1 MRRESNDL
9 KRTRLL
15 LADDHAIVLEAFKK
29 LLEPFHLVVAAVT
42 DGRQLLAK
50 ARELRP
56 DIVLV
61 DINMPGLNG
70 LDACEQLVSRN
81 PETKV
86 IFLTVSEDVDS
97 AEEAIRRGASGY
109 LIKKAVVGELY
120 KAIETVSR
128 GGIYITP
135 LVSTLPVNVF
145 VARAKRRE
153 TRQPLTER
161 QREVLHLLAEGKSMK
176 EAAGILGIT
185 PRTIAFHKYAMME
198 HLGFA
203 RNSELVC
210 YAQTELFR
218 NAGA

>member
-1 MRRESNDL
+1 M

-15 LADDHAIVLEAFKK
+15 LADDHAILLQAFKK
-29 LLEPFHLVVAAVT
+29 LLEPFHSVVGAVT
-42 DGRQLLAK
+42 DGRRLLDK

-56 DIVLV
+56 DIVLL

-86 IFLTVSEDVDS
+86 IFLTVREDLDS

-109 LIKKAVVGELY
+109 LIKKAVVGELL
-120 KAIETVSR
+120 KAIEIVFR

-135 LVSTLPVNVF
+135 LISTLPVNFF
-145 VARAKRRE
+145 VAQAKARE
-153 TRQPLTER
+153 KRQTLTER
-161 QREVLHLLAEGKSMK
+161 QREVLQLLAEGKSMK
-176 EAAGILGIT
+176 EAAEILGVA
-185 PRTIAFHKYAMME
+185 PRTIAFHKYTMME
-198 HLGFA
+198 HLGFT
-203 RNSELVC
+203 RNSELVR

-218 NAGA
+218 NAPA

>member
-1 MRRESNDL
+1 M

-15 LADDHAIVLEAFKK
+15 LADDHAILLEAFKK
-29 LLEPFHLVVAAVT
+29 LLEPFHSVVGAVT
-42 DGRQLLAK
+42 DGRRLLAK

-56 DIVLV
+56 DIVLL

-70 LDACEQLVSRN
+70 LDACEQLVNRN

-86 IFLTVSEDVDS
+86 IFLTVSEDLDS

-109 LIKKAVVGELY
+109 LIKKAVVAELL
-120 KAIETVSR
+120 KAIETVFR

-135 LVSTLPVNVF
+135 LISTLPVGFF
-145 VARAKRRE
+145 VAQAKGRE
-153 TRQPLTER
+153 KRQALTER
-161 QREVLHLLAEGKSMK
+161 QREVLQLLAEGKSMK
-176 EAAGILGIT
+176 EAAEILGVT
-185 PRTIAFHKYAMME
+185 PRTIAFHKYTMME
-198 HLGFA
+198 HLGFT
-203 RNSELVC
+203 RNSELVR

>member
-1 MRRESNDL
+1 M

-15 LADDHAIVLEAFKK
+15 LADDHAILLEAFKK
-29 LLEPFHLVVAAVT
+29 LLEPFHSVVGAVT
-42 DGRQLLAK
+42 DGRRLLAK

-56 DIVLV
+56 DIVLL

-86 IFLTVSEDVDS
+86 IFLTVSEDLDS

-109 LIKKAVVGELY
+109 LIKKAVVAELL
-120 KAIETVSR
+120 KAIETVFR

-135 LVSTLPVNVF
+135 LISTLPVGFF
-145 VARAKRRE
+145 VAQAKGRE
-153 TRQPLTER
+153 KRQALTER
-161 QREVLHLLAEGKSMK
+161 QREVLQLLAEGKSMK
-176 EAAGILGIT
+176 EAAEILGVT
-185 PRTIAFHKYAMME
+185 PRTIAFHKYTMME
-198 HLGFA
+198 HLGFT
-203 RNSELVC
+203 RNSELMR